1 MPCSC
6 RRRQRLDRGGKGSR
20 RSARLGRDILRAR
33 DVAGHIFGALSGID
47 EDSAAVGQ
55 YAPHVLGADFLGF
68 LVRFGERRLMDA
80 GTLSEGHIAG
90 RDG

>member
-1 MPCSC
+1 MRIALPC
-6 RRRQRLDRGGKGSR
+6 
-20 RSARLGRDILRAR
+20 
-33 DVAGHIFGALSGID
+33 
-47 EDSAAVGQ
+47 Q